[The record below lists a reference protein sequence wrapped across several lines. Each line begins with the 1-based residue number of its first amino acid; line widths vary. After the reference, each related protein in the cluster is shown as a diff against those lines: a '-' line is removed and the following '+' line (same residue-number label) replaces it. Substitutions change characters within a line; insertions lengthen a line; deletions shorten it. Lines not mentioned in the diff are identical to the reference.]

1 MWQQFFYVKPCGKG
15 GIRWPTNILCRVFP
29 LVFKSIFKVSHLI
42 IRLSLPFFG
51 GLVKDSAVEGGML
64 KTPVNGFG
72 TDLLRGKF
80 GVPAGLGR
88 RIRFFTGLS
97 GGVFLGIRLAVVPPE
112 AVFGDPS
119 PC

>member
-1 MWQQFFYVKPCGKG
+1 M
-15 GIRWPTNILCRVFP
+15 
-29 LVFKSIFKVSHLI
+29 
-42 IRLSLPFFG
+42 
-51 GLVKDSAVEGGML
+51 KDSAVEGGML

-88 RIRFFTGLS
+88 RLLFFTGLS

-112 AVFGDPS
+112 PIFGDPS